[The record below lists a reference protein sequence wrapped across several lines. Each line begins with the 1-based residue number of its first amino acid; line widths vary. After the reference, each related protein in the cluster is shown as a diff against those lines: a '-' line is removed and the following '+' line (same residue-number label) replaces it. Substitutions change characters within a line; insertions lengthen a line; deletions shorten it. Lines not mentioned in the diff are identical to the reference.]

1 MFEAQVAYYLNKY
14 LGKYL
19 QGLDADSL
27 RISVW
32 RGDVELRNL
41 SLRPEALQDL
51 DLPVTVKAGLL
62 GRLTLKVPWTALG
75 REPVVVEFDRLYLLA
90 CPKDPLQ
97 PAQGA
102 KVDVSQYEAEVAAG
116 ELSAKRQRVL
126 AAETQWLQELQ
137 AKMALKAQQLQQQQQ
152 QQGQGQGGTPKRAGG
167 GGLFNINLQALIHT
181 ILGNLQLRLT
191 NVHIR
196 YEDSCSL
203 PGQLLSGGLL
213 LGRVS
218 AHTVDEKGRE
228 AFVTADVLNLLRKAI
243 VLQDFGVYFD
253 VGSPFMDPPK
263 DWASLNAREWDM
275 LLSPARHAPAAIAV
289 GGGGGGGG
297 GSGGPQYRHHFLLLP
312 ISGQMNYVR
321 RSTRFLSTSQS
332 SDGSDDGGGG
342 GRPPRQE
349 GRIALRALSLA
360 LSREQYVGARAL
372 LEALDD
378 YTANAPY
385 RAMRPHC
392 RPTSGA
398 DARVW
403 WRYALFA
410 VQKQLR
416 LQRGGGCSWAQLQT
430 ACRLRK
436 KYIPAYARCLTAA
449 AAAAVGAPSGTGA
462 TTASSGRGGGGGM
475 SLEVVAGLG
484 GDDSIGEMDAQLPEG
499 TILLFRRMAHAM
511 AQSQKPA
518 AATTI
523 ATTSAAA
530 TLTATSST
538 TDGAQGRVQTRTSAA
553 GGGWVGWLMRGKR
566 PPAAAAP
573 VSATLTPEEWDRLQQ
588 LLLQEDVEDVDAPGD
603 VSGTEGD
610 GGDGPYFLSA
620 LLEVAVERCS
630 LQLDAVQGG
639 VAQPLISASMQAVGI
654 RILRYPTTLGV
665 SLRVGW
671 AGLESPNGVLLC
683 TGQLSSSNG
692 LNKQSAVAKLSGKGS
707 RYGAAAAGDV

>member
-90 CPKDPLQ
+90 CPKEPQ
-97 PAQGA
+97 HAAQGA
-102 KVDVSQYEAEVAAG
+102 TVDVVQYEAEVAQA

-137 AKMALKAQQLQQQQQ
+137 AKLALKAQQQQQQQ
-152 QQGQGQGGTPKRAGG
+152 QQGQGQEQGQGQGQGAARNKAGGGGG
-167 GGLFNINLQALIHT
+167 GGLFNMNFQALIHT

-196 YEDSCSL
+196 YEDSSSL
-203 PGQLLSGGLL
+203 PGQLLSGGVL
-213 LGRVS
+213 LGRMS

-228 AFVTADVLNLLRKAI
+228 AFVTADVLNLLRKAV

-253 VGSPFMDPPK
+253 VGTPFLEPPK
-263 DWASLNAREWDM
+263 DWASLSAREWDV
-275 LLSPARHAPAAIAV
+275 LLSPARHAPAAGA
-289 GGGGGGGG
+289 GGGAGGG
-297 GSGGPQYRHHFLLLP
+297 GSGGGAQYRHHFLLLP

-321 RSTRFLSTSQS
+321 RSTKYLLTSRS
-332 SDGSDDGGGG
+332 SDNEGDGSDGGG

-385 RAMRPHC
+385 RAMRPQC
-392 RPTSGA
+392 RPTSGT

-403 WRYALFA
+403 WRYAFFA

-416 LQRGGGCSWAQLQT
+416 LQRGGCCSWSQLQT

-449 AAAAVGAPSGTGA
+449 TAAASGAPSTAGTGG
-462 TTASSGRGGGGGM
+462 TT
-475 SLEVVAGLG
+475 
-484 GDDSIGEMDAQLPEG
+484 
-499 TILLFRRMAHAM
+499 
-511 AQSQKPA
+511 
-518 AATTI
+518 
-523 ATTSAAA
+523 
-530 TLTATSST
+530 
-538 TDGAQGRVQTRTSAA
+538 
-553 GGGWVGWLMRGKR
+553 
-566 PPAAAAP
+566 
-573 VSATLTPEEWDRLQQ
+573 
-588 LLLQEDVEDVDAPGD
+588 
-603 VSGTEGD
+603 
-610 GGDGPYFLSA
+610 
-620 LLEVAVERCS
+620 
-630 LQLDAVQGG
+630 
-639 VAQPLISASMQAVGI
+639 
-654 RILRYPTTLGV
+654 
-665 SLRVGW
+665 
-671 AGLESPNGVLLC
+671 
-683 TGQLSSSNG
+683 
-692 LNKQSAVAKLSGKGS
+692 
-707 RYGAAAAGDV
+707 